1 MFDWNDLRYFLELHR
16 SGRLLTAAKR
26 LNTTHAT
33 VARHI
38 ENIERDLGTQ
48 LFVQHIGG
56 YQLTPAGQALLKH
69 AEAMENTAL
78 LAQEDMSQGISPLGQ
93 IRIGVT
99 EGLGSVFLAPRVA
112 ELMRRYPGLEVELV
126 SVPRFVSIT
135 NREADIAISLD
146 RPGADLVITRSLTR
160 YRLSLYASPA
170 YLEQAP
176 PLRNRD
182 DLGRHQWIGYVDD
195 LLFSQEL
202 MFHHSF
208 CRHPHVVFRSTS
220 VVAQQ
225 QAAQAGIGL
234 AILPHFM
241 GSRDPLL
248 VPVLP
253 EEGIEREYW
262 MSARRELHRSVRLR
276 VVWDF
281 LLELCARE
289 RNLLLGEQ
297 GDASSLA
304 STPIPGG

>member
-1 MFDWNDLRYFLELHR
+1 MFDWNDLRFFLELQR

-26 LNTTHAT
+26 LGTTHAT

-48 LFVQHIGG
+48 LFAQHTGG

-78 LAQEDMSQGISPLGQ
+78 LAQEEMSQSISPLGQ

-99 EGLGSVFLAPRVA
+99 EGLGSVFLAPRLA
-112 ELMRRYPGLEVELV
+112 QLMHHYPGLEVELV

-146 RPGADLVITRSLTR
+146 RPSADLVITRLLTR
-160 YRLSLYASPA
+160 YRLALFASPA

-176 PLRNRD
+176 PLRDRD

-208 CRHPHVVFRSTS
+208 CRHPQVVFRSTS

-253 EEGIEREYW
+253 EESIQREYW
-262 MSARRELHRSVRLR
+262 MSTRRELHRSVRLR

-281 LLELCARE
+281 LLELCQRE
-289 RNLLLGEQ
+289 REVLLGPS
-297 GDASSLA
+297 A
-304 STPIPGG
+304 TPPP

>member
-16 SGRLLTAAKR
+16 SGRLLTTAKR
-26 LNTTHAT
+26 LGTTHAT

-48 LFVQHIGG
+48 LFAQHTGG

-78 LAQEDMSQGISPLGQ
+78 LAQEEMSQAISPLGQ

-99 EGLGSVFLAPRVA
+99 EGLGTMFLAPRMG

-135 NREADIAISLD
+135 NREADIAITLE
-146 RPGADLVITRSLTR
+146 RPSADLVISRRLTR
-160 YRLSLYASPA
+160 YRLSLFASPA
-170 YLEQAP
+170 YLASAP
-176 PLRNRD
+176 PLRDRE
-182 DLGRHQWIGYVDD
+182 DLSRHPWIGYVDD

-202 MFHHSF
+202 LFHHSF
-208 CRHPHVVFRSTS
+208 CRHPQVVFRSTS

-225 QAAQAGIGL
+225 QAAHSGIGI
-234 AILPHFM
+234 AILPQYM
-241 GSRDPLL
+241 GLNDPLL

-253 EEGIEREYW
+253 EEFIEREYW
-262 MSARRELHRSVRLR
+262 MCTRRELHRSVRLR
-276 VVWDF
+276 LVWDF
-281 LLELCARE
+281 LVEVCGR
-289 RNLLLGEQ
+289 EQ
-297 GDASSLA
+297 GILVEGKTGVLA
-304 STPIPGG
+304 